1 MVHVAVS
8 GDVCADFKHALD
20 VKSSMVKTLSCKF
33 AYMSTTI
40 GERIKAER
48 LAKGWTQQRL
58 ADEIA
63 RIKHEKISH
72 AAVAQW
78 ESGESKSLKP
88 DNLFA
93 TADALGLE
101 PRYVAIGTGD
111 KYAATKETYS
121 GSAIRLALRFVREA
135 EAKANGRFS
144 EGDFSS
150 LVLAVAEWVKDLDK
164 ELTAEDE
171 RRFQSMLVTL
181 VTNLPRGVRALS
193 PSSD

>member
-1 MVHVAVS
+1 
-8 GDVCADFKHALD
+8 
-20 VKSSMVKTLSCKF
+20 MVKLLSCKF

-40 GERIKAER
+40 GERIRAER

-58 ADEIA
+58 ADEVA

-72 AAVAQW
+72 AAVSQW
-78 ESGESKSLKP
+78 ESGDSKSLKP

-93 TADALGLE
+93 AADALGLE
-101 PRYVAIGTGD
+101 PRYVAIGAGD

-121 GSAIRLALRFVREA
+121 GTAIRMAMRFVREA
-135 EAKANGRFS
+135 EARANGRFS
-144 EGDFSS
+144 DGDFSS

-164 ELTAEDE
+164 ELTTEDE

-181 VTNLPRGVRALS
+181 VTNLPKGVSALS

>member
-1 MVHVAVS
+1 
-8 GDVCADFKHALD
+8 
-20 VKSSMVKTLSCKF
+20 MVKLLSCKF
-33 AYMSTTI
+33 AYMNTTI
-40 GERIKAER
+40 GERIRAER

-58 ADEIA
+58 ADEVA
-63 RIKHEKISH
+63 RIKHEKISN
-72 AAVAQW
+72 AAVSQW
-78 ESGESKSLKP
+78 ESGDSKGLKP

-93 TADALGLE
+93 AADALGLE

-111 KYAATKETYS
+111 KYAATKESYS
-121 GSAIRLALRFVREA
+121 GTSIRMAIRLVREA

-144 EGDFSS
+144 EPDFSS
-150 LVLAVAEWVKDLDK
+150 LVLAVADWAKDLDK

-181 VTNLPRGVRALS
+181 VTNLPKGVSALS